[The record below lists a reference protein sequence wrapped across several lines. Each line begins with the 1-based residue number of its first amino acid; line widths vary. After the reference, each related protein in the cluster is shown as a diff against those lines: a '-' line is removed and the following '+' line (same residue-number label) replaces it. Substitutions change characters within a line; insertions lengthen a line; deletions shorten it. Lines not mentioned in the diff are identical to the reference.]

1 MLPLSAAPVPVG
13 FLAYFLLPDMGYL
26 TNFMKRL
33 TF

>member
-1 MLPLSAAPVPVG
+1 MLSLSTAPVPVG
-13 FLAYFLLPDMGYL
+13 FLVCFLLPDMGYL